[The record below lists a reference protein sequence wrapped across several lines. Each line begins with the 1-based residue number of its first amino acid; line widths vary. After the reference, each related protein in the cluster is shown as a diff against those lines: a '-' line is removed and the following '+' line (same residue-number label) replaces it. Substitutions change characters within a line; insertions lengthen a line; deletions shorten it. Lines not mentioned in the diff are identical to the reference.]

1 MPRRKRLALDA
12 VRRRLELTLAAIY
25 GRRIPIA
32 MPPEQQLTW
41 MQRLGHRFTAE
52 AREERTSG
60 IDGGEI
66 RLPIELRAD
75 DGPDVAL
82 GHYRLLALEQAERL
96 VRGTATMAPADP
108 LERDLFLVRE
118 GAAIDATLARA
129 NPGMRSALQAER
141 AAALAKRPRLESMS
155 GAERTVETLLRQSLA
170 GELAQDS
177 ANVHTT
183 PEESL
188 AWARAAAEPLR
199 TNPEVAKR
207 GYRGVPAVPLWGS
220 ILRGDTGELTRRDER
235 EQMPVEAQ
243 VWQVGSSGARKT
255 GTGGSTGEE
264 SEDSRLDGKGRAEL
278 MDLPLATDGFGPVPR
293 DADTENLPAGI
304 AYPEWDAY
312 QERYLR
318 DAAIVRP
325 GRTSERD
332 DGWAK
337 DTLREHAALVRTI
350 RHQFE
355 KLRALPARLDR
366 QLAGDE
372 IDVASCIA
380 AIVDRRTGNSPSER
394 LYIDS
399 RPARRGVAIALLVDT
414 SASTSKKIGGKEAII
429 DIEKVALLVAA
440 EAFDA
445 LGDLYTILT
454 FSGTTSQDVR
464 VATLKA
470 FGERNGERIQRR
482 ITAISAAGYT
492 RLGAAVRHAT
502 ALLAR
507 QHAGHRLLLILSD
520 GRPNDV
526 DAYMGSYGVEDSR
539 RAILE
544 ARESGVHAHCITIDQ
559 EGSEYLPRIF
569 GQAGHT
575 ILRRPSQLPFALLR
589 VVKQLLRSAA

>member
-1 MPRRKRLALDA
+1 
-12 VRRRLELTLAAIY
+12 
-25 GRRIPIA
+25 
-32 MPPEQQLTW
+32 
-41 MQRLGHRFTAE
+41 
-52 AREERTSG
+52 
-60 IDGGEI
+60 
-66 RLPIELRAD
+66 
-75 DGPDVAL
+75 
-82 GHYRLLALEQAERL
+82 
-96 VRGTATMAPADP
+96 
-108 LERDLFLVRE
+108 
-118 GAAIDATLARA
+118 
-129 NPGMRSALQAER
+129 
-141 AAALAKRPRLESMS
+141 
-155 GAERTVETLLRQSLA
+155 
-170 GELAQDS
+170 
-177 ANVHTT
+177 
-183 PEESL
+183 
-188 AWARAAAEPLR
+188 
-199 TNPEVAKR
+199 
-207 GYRGVPAVPLWGS
+207 
-220 ILRGDTGELTRRDER
+220 
-235 EQMPVEAQ
+235 
-243 VWQVGSSGARKT
+243 
-255 GTGGSTGEE
+255 
-264 SEDSRLDGKGRAEL
+264 
-278 MDLPLATDGFGPVPR
+278 
-293 DADTENLPAGI
+293 
-304 AYPEWDAY
+304 
-312 QERYLR
+312 
-318 DAAIVRP
+318 
-325 GRTSERD
+325 
-332 DGWAK
+332 
-337 DTLREHAALVRTI
+337 
-350 RHQFE
+350 
-355 KLRALPARLDR
+355 
-366 QLAGDE
+366 
-372 IDVASCIA
+372 
-380 AIVDRRTGNSPSER
+380 
-394 LYIDS
+394 
-399 RPARRGVAIALLVDT
+399 VDT